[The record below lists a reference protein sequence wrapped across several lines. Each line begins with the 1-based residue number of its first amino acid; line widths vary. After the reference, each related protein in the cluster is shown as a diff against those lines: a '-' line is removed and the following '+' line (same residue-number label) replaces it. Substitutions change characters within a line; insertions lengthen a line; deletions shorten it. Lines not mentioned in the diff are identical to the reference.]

1 MKKIFVSL
9 LMAMPLVASAQSVFT
24 VESNGAKYSFPL
36 ESTTITVTD
45 EHPTVPAKA
54 PVYKS
59 NLKSVSLFGKAT
71 IFQFKGMSLV
81 ADYVWRAS

>member
-9 LMAMPLVASAQSVFT
+9 LMVMPLAASAQSVFT
-24 VESNGAKYSFPL
+24 VESNGQKYSFPL

-45 EHPTVPAKA
+45 DEPTQPAQA

-59 NLKSVSLFGKAT
+59 CLLYTSDA
-71 IFQFKGMSLV
+71 
-81 ADYVWRAS
+81 ADD